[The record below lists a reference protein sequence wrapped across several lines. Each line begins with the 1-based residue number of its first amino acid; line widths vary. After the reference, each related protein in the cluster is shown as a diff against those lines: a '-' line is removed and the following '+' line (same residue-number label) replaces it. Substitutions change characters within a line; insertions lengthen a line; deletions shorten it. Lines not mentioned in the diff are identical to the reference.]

1 MTQDAAANDLS
12 HESLPNTPSPEA
24 VEISENPELVKALE
38 GDDLEGG
45 HFNNLVNLAEF
56 KKKRAEE
63 SINTLSGEEAKRGVN
78 PFSAKEFEAANDN
91 AIELGEKEKKVFVD
105 TVAAIMGETPKPPE
119 QAKQAVIESRTVVV
133 GEPMAE
139 VAPESEVESES
150 EVEVHNEE
158 AQDQR
163 VGAEE
168 VMKENHKAML
178 SFVDWFNEE
187 HKGTGVVLALDQ
199 QKLELPKDQLKLLT
213 DTERMYMAV
222 LNAKYHAGDSAHAH
236 ALAMEE
242 VANETD
248 PKKRSELAKHAFD
261 LSEITKL
268 KEQVAT
274 ILNDQY
280 MGLPEITAM
289 LGATNGDST
298 GSSMGGEGFSSSS
311 ESSGGSGGP
320 RGGGPGG
327 PSGPEGPKGPDDKTE
342 SAAEK
347 LATFEQCVGKLRQ
360 LYDSYVAALS
370 NPAEL
375 KALRRTVIN
384 FAASVHPDRQKD
396 SRINSL
402 SPLANQLLDSFKNP
416 SKMQGRDRE
425 QFLQALEAF
434 ESSVNATTTAE
445 AATEATSETKTMNMA
460 ASAVAA
466 GALASEYRTGASMGG
481 DSFDK
486 IPDAKKTVF
495 SSGGRLYNDV
505 QSGGP
510 AGPAALKGVTG
521 EKPHET
527 KHKVGMLDG
536 WLNKNFK
543 SLWGFIGRDGG
554 GSSGGGGGSHSSKD
568 HH

>member
-1 MTQDAAANDLS
+1 MTQAAAANDLS
-12 HESLPNTPSPEA
+12 HESLPNTPNPEA
-24 VEISENPELVKALE
+24 VEISENPELNKVLE
-38 GDDLEGG
+38 GE
-45 HFNNLVNLAEF
+45 NVAEVINLAEW
-56 KKKRAEE
+56 KARKVKEG
-63 SINTLSGEEAKRGVN
+63 INTLSGKEAEQGVN
-78 PFSAKEFEAANDN
+78 PFSANEFKAANEN
-91 AIELGEKEKKVFVD
+91 AIKRTEEAEKTLVG
-105 TVAAIMGETPKPPE
+105 TVSAIMGETTKPPE
-119 QAKQAVIESRTVVV
+119 QAVIESRTVVV
-133 GEPMAE
+133 GEPVVEA
-139 VAPESEVESES
+139 APESKVESEP

-163 VGAEE
+163 IGAEE
-168 VMKENHKAML
+168 VMKENLEAMY
-178 SFVDWFNEE
+178 SFARDHGLTLNEQ
-187 HKGTGVVLALDQ
+187 T
-199 QKLELPKDQLKLLT
+199 LEIPEAELKILT
-213 DTERMYMAV
+213 PTERTYMAV

-236 ALAMEE
+236 ALALEA
-242 VANETD
+242 VANEPD

-416 SKMQGRDRE
+416 SKMQGKDRE

-434 ESSVNATTTAE
+434 ESSVNATATAE
-445 AATEATSETKTMNMA
+445 AATETTSETKTMNMA

-481 DSFDK
+481 DSFDE
-486 IPDAKKTVF
+486 IPDSKKPVF

-510 AGPAALKGVTG
+510 AGFAKLEGVKSDG
-521 EKPHET
+521 KPHGT
-527 KHKVGMLDG
+527 DHKDGMLDG
-536 WLNKNFK
+536 WLRKNFK
-543 SLWGFIGRDGG
+543 SLWGFIGMDGG
-554 GSSGGGGGSHSSKD
+554 GSGGGGGSSSHSSKD